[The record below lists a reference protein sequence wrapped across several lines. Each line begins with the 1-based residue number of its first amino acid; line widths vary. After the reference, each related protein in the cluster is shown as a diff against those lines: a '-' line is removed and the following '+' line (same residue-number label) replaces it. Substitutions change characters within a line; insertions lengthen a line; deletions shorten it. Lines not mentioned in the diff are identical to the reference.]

1 MVKGLRKSLILSCV
15 LALFLPSVASA
26 DMNVSRIAGANRY
39 ETALKVQQKYF
50 TKASGNLAVLASGTD
65 FRTALYGSYMANALK
80 VPFYAI
86 PNTGMSRVMLDELKR
101 TNVKNA
107 YIMGNDKILNNSIN
121 NSLKSIDIK
130 YKRFH
135 DQVKIQD
142 GYNYFSDRLSS
153 MVDWTIFSTFNEGYA
168 RGDISCNIIV
178 NDTKFPD
185 LLSSVPF
192 TSTLAREQKMG
203 LVGYNSSK
211 SEYLGSDGYGFII
224 GGYDSVPESIK
235 TGSIFDNEGLGL
247 YYHSS
252 VDPDGIFFESYTGR
266 IAGQNRYKTAI
277 EIAKAYKPVL
287 KRSIDTVVLVDGT
300 NYPDALASGTVA
312 TMNNGVIIL
321 TEPGK
326 LNEDTKAFIQEN
338 NIQNVI
344 IVGGEK
350 SVSKNVENELRGL

>member
-26 DMNVSRIAGANRY
+26 DMNVSRIAGANRC

-80 VPFYAI
+80 VPFYVI
-86 PNTGMSRVMLDELKR
+86 PNAGMSKAMLDELKNKDVR
-101 TNVKNA
+101 RA
-107 YIMGNDKILNNSIN
+107 YIMGDYNKLNKSIN
-121 NSLKSIDIK
+121 NSLKSINVVPVRYTDK
-130 YKRFH
+130 SPYKWADEFTTQIDTSIFDTYFH
-135 DQVKIQD
+135 
-142 GYNYFSDRLSS
+142 G
-153 MVDWTIFSTFNEGYA
+153 EP
-168 RGDISCNIIV
+168 RGDIGSLILI
-178 NDTKFPD
+178 NDKKFPD
-185 LLSSVPF
+185 ILSAVPF
-192 TSTLAREQKMG
+192 TSELARKHAMEM
-203 LVGYNSSK
+203 VGYGSINNLLIPGA
-211 SEYLGSDGYGFII
+211 EYSDGYGFII
-224 GGYDSVPESIK
+224 GGYSSVPSKFITYQDYDK
-235 TGSIFDNEGLGL
+235 PVGLIR
-247 YYHSS
+247 HEW
-252 VDPDGIFFESYTGR
+252 VDEENGDEHEFYTGR
-266 IAGQNRYKTAI
+266 ISGQNRYKTAI

-312 TMNNGVIIL
+312 TMNNGAILL

-350 SVSKNVENELRGL
+350 SVSKNVENELKGL